1 MCGKPT
7 KSTPSASLYAA
18 ARKLI
23 AVELVNGG
31 ESNPWYDAATIVN
44 VPWLMPAVVAA

>member
-1 MCGKPT
+1 MLCTLLVVPPT
-7 KSTPSASLYAA
+7 LYAA

-31 ESNPWYDAATIVN
+31 ESNTWYDAATIVN
-44 VPWLMPAVVAA
+44 VPWLLPAVVAA